1 MSFVWRRAGHVA
13 ATPMLEQRRLLSF
26 GNRVLGLTIFRPWSS
41 GSNSPMIAG
50 LFERARHRHAESYLT
65 ERASIQTSI
74 LNFVQGY
81 SKVYRASATSFKRY
95 EFMRPSA

>member
-1 MSFVWRRAGHVA
+1 
-13 ATPMLEQRRLLSF
+13 MLEQRRLLSF
-26 GNRVLGLTIFRPWSS
+26 GNRVLGLTKFQLWLG

-50 LFERARHRHAESYLT
+50 LFEYTRHRHAESFLT
-65 ERASIQTSI
+65 GRASIQTSI

-81 SKVYRASATSFKRY
+81 SKVYGASATSFKRY